1 MSRTTL
7 TARHT
12 ALSATLSAALIAV
25 ATLPAT
31 AQAAVTSASCTLK
44 ADYSLNNS
52 LVEAFAHSFIVNEGT
67 AYEYDFS
74 TTTRQ
79 KSMLATIAR
88 TGNRS
93 TVTVDY
99 FNDVGTFVA
108 IEVDTSV
115 SMQNVGQIG
124 STSGSHK
131 FYTSQ
136 GVVGTH
142 ATVWSLTCKGR

>member
-1 MSRTTL
+1 MNRTAL
-7 TARHT
+7 TAPSS
-12 ALSATLSAALIAV
+12 ALIAALIAV
-25 ATLPAT
+25 AALPAT
-31 AQAAVTSASCTLK
+31 AQAAVSSASCTLK

-74 TTTRQ
+74 TVTRQ
-79 KSMLATIAR
+79 KAMFATLAR

-93 TVTVDY
+93 TVSVNY

-108 IEVDTSV
+108 IEVDTSA
-115 SMQNVGQIG
+115 SMQNVGQVG
-124 STSGSHK
+124 GQSGSHK